1 MNEIK
6 PSHYVTKEE
15 CKKMIDA
22 AIRQHNRNA
31 SMISFA
37 LGILFLALFADGFF
51 RVIGLIPPFMGID
64 VNIFNEVVDNVREEV
79 FKVLSFQS
87 SMVDAV

>member
-1 MNEIK
+1 
-6 PSHYVTKEE
+6 
-15 CKKMIDA
+15 MIDA

-51 RVIGLIPPFMGID
+51 RVIGMIPPFMGID
-64 VNIFNEVVDNVREEV
+64 VNVITEVIDRVKEEV
-79 FKVLSFQS
+79 INVLP
-87 SMVDAV
+87 